1 MAHAPSIVR
10 TYKPHTP
17 EKPTMP
23 RTAKP
28 VDPKALKLELKDA
41 KTVLGA
47 AKKTVTDVMG
57 RIVLDPA
64 GFAKEYRAA
73 VSEHIAAAKAVA
85 TLEAK
90 LASAA

>member
-1 MAHAPSIVR
+1 
-10 TYKPHTP
+10 
-17 EKPTMP
+17 MP

-41 KTVLGA
+41 KTALGS
-47 AKKTVTDVMG
+47 AKKTVTDIMG
-57 RIVLDPA
+57 RIPLDPA
-64 GFAKEYRAA
+64 GLAKEYRTA
-73 VSEHIAAAKAVA
+73 VSDHIAAAKTVA

>member
-1 MAHAPSIVR
+1 MAHTPSIVR
-10 TYKPHTP
+10 TYKPKTP

-28 VDPKALKLELKDA
+28 VDPKALKLEIKDA
-41 KTVLGA
+41 KAVLA
-47 AKKTVTDVMG
+47 VAKKTVTDAMG

-64 GFAKEYRAA
+64 GVAKEYRTA
-73 VSEHIAAAKAVA
+73 VSEHITAAKVVA